1 MRTFA
6 LVLGVV
12 GAALGPV
19 GAATAFFSV
28 VGTYLS
34 TCTGCTPS
42 GDGTWLAWGMLVA
55 AAGGLTTAIAVLA
68 TARRPSVLACF
79 ELAGALVLVVAMVLI
94 ALDSADLELYD
105 DGVLAEVTSFGFLYA
120 FWGAGA
126 ALLLGG
132 AFVALL
138 ARPSNEGYPEG

>member
-1 MRTFA
+1 MKA
-6 LVLGVV
+6 LAIVLGLV

-19 GAATAFFSV
+19 GAGTAFFSV

-68 TARRPSVLACF
+68 TARRRTLLAGV
-79 ELAGALVLVVAMVLI
+79 ELAGAVVLVVAMVLI
-94 ALDSADLELYD
+94 ALDSADLELYE
-105 DGVLAEVTSFGFLYA
+105 DGVLAEVTAFEFLYA

-126 ALLLGG
+126 ALLLAG
-132 AFVALL
+132 ALVALH
-138 ARPSNEGYPEG
+138 SNEGYPEG